1 MKKPVV
7 NLNQVD
13 GNVFAIAGAV
23 VRALRTAKQREA
35 ASTVYDKLNSCRSYQ
50 EALVMFDEFVTF
62 TWDAEDEGV
71 DDGDYES
78 PIEDNEVAPIDD
90 YNYVGSRYHY

>member
-1 MKKPVV
+1 
-7 NLNQVD
+7 
-13 GNVFAIAGAV
+13 
-23 VRALRTAKQREA
+23 
-35 ASTVYDKLNSCRSYQ
+35 
-50 EALVMFDEFVTF
+50 MFNEFVTF

-78 PIEDNEVAPIDD
+78 PIEDNEVDPIDD